1 MGSQETQHDRPS
13 VQDSHTCFNDANISK
28 SINFNA
34 TKVANGFVVN
44 NGNKEN
50 QGQFG
55 EFLKNIIYQNGL
67 NTGKNNDHKRNSSLA
82 NQGYTMNAEEN
93 KKANS
98 LRKLQLPMIVKKEV
112 GNKL

>member
-1 MGSQETQHDRPS
+1 M
-13 VQDSHTCFNDANISK
+13 I
-28 SINFNA
+28 
-34 TKVANGFVVN
+34 N

-67 NTGKNNDHKRNSSLA
+67 TTGKNNDHKRNSSLA
-82 NQGYTMNAEEN
+82 NQGYGGGGNGNNLGVEKN
-93 KKANS
+93 KASS
-98 LRKLQLPMIVKKEV
+98 LRKLQLPMINKKEV